1 MGLWNFDWL
10 LHVLM
15 ALLNR
20 IYDLNYVLKHCA
32 SVIYIYLVLI
42 CRGLFIYFKFMVW
55 QMNIPRCVLKLIVVA
70 RGCKRYRYLQ
80 VTLGLIQG
88 TELIE
93 LCAISFVKNSFM
105 LQIATLI
112 LHQVSR
118 DIVLSMKN
126 YFLVAKKG

>member
-42 CRGLFIYFKFMVW
+42 CRGLFIYFKLMVW

-70 RGCKRYRYLQ
+70 RGCKRYHYLQ

-93 LCAISFVKNSFM
+93 LCAISFVKNPFM

-112 LHQVSR
+112 LHRVS